1 MQEVNFEG
9 NLRESMAK
17 YNVTSLF
24 DGMFAKTASSLM
36 AKTRL
41 GSKVRLIDG
50 KALQDTLHRYVQVLS
65 ALHQAEGG
73 MCTRRDQLVC
83 SRALA
88 CAKLLAVEQESF
100 AIAIQRSPSQP
111 AQAAVVRLHSMP

>member
-1 MQEVNFEG
+1 MSSTPKPHHPASTPSPSRLPYLQFMSELNFEG

-41 GSKVRLIDG
+41 GSKVRLTDRSP
-50 KALQDTLHRYVQVLS
+50 LDTLHRHV
-65 ALHQAEGG
+65 
-73 MCTRRDQLVC
+73 
-83 SRALA
+83 
-88 CAKLLAVEQESF
+88 
-100 AIAIQRSPSQP
+100 
-111 AQAAVVRLHSMP
+111 